1 MKNNIS
7 ENVSREVAQ
16 QQFDELLE
24 AQKNGFPVT
33 QQQIQAADDNWDRVA
48 RMENIAS
55 LNHRLYDVGAE
66 FESLSEQRVKARD
79 ALKKLLQK
87 QDEIRALMAKINA
100 YLDGVN
106 LKLNIAA
113 VEESEVLE
121 LLEQA

>member
-7 ENVSREVAQ
+7 RCEAQ

-33 QQQIQAADDNWDRVA
+33 QQQIQAADDNWDRAA
-48 RMENIAS
+48 RLENIAS

-66 FESLSEQRVKARD
+66 FETLSEQRTKARE

-87 QDEIRALMAKINA
+87 QDEIRALMAKIEI

-113 VEESEVLE
+113 VEESEVLA
-121 LLEQA
+121 LLEEV